1 MQYAKMKRNM
11 IILLV
16 LGGLVATASFW
27 IYGYLFPYS
36 YAMYSLLGI
45 LILGGLICYP
55 VAIVY
60 GRNEIINL
68 FHNIRIGGRQPL
80 RMKQGS
86 SWNLLRKTVNFII
99 ACIVTVFLGWLYGTY
114 TAWQHLQLAKRFAGG
129 RSRR

>member
-11 IILLV
+11 ILLLV
-16 LGGLVATASFW
+16 LGGIVAVAFFW

-36 YAMYSLLGI
+36 YAMYSLLGM

-60 GRNEIINL
+60 GRNEIIHL
-68 FHNIRIGGRQPL
+68 FHNIRAGGRQPL
-80 RMKQGS
+80 RLKQGS
-86 SWNLLRKTVNFII
+86 VWNPLKKTLNFII
-99 ACIVTVFLGWLYGTY
+99 ASIITAFFGWLYGTY

-129 RSRR
+129 RSKR

>member
-1 MQYAKMKRNM
+1 MQYAKMKRN
-11 IILLV
+11 IILLLAV
-16 LGGLVATASFW
+16 GVIVAIVFFW
-27 IYGYLFPYS
+27 GYGYLFPYS

-68 FHNIRIGGRQPL
+68 FHNIRIGGRQPFQI
-80 RMKQGS
+80 KQAS
-86 SWNLLRKTVNFII
+86 VWNPLKKIVNTII
-99 ACIVTVFLGWLYGTY
+99 ACVITVGFGWLYGTY

-129 RSRR
+129 YRRR